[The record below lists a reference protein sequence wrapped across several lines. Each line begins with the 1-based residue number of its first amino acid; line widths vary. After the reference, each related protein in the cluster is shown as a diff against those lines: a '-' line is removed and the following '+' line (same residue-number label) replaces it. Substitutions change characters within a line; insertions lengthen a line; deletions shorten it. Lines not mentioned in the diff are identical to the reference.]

1 MSKTGNLLEIL
12 RSEVKPA
19 LGCTGPVAVAF
30 AVAVAKDAVGGKPR
44 SVRVLMDKDTY
55 VKNCAVGIPGID
67 TRGIPIASALGAVAG
82 VSEAGL
88 EVLKKVT
95 PADAESA
102 KALLP
107 SVNVDIKWDFDGV
120 GLYIETWV
128 ESDRGTG
135 HALVAKK
142 HDQVIFAEVDGK
154 LVKGAYPSGF
164 REVTDETR
172 DPIRAF
178 SVKDLHDFACG
189 EPLENLLF
197 LREAVTL
204 NMALADQGLQEGVGE
219 NFGNAF
225 QKIPS
230 TGAIQKA
237 KSMAASAADARMSG
251 ESLPAMSCATSGNVG
266 ITASVPLVVMAR
278 ELGLEEERMLRAVAL
293 SFLLTIQI
301 KSYIGRYSAFCAC
314 AIASSIGIAGG
325 MVLLL
330 GGNGKQ
336 VDDAIRS
343 VVGSTL
349 GVLCDGAKHGCA
361 LKLSVAAGA
370 AIESAYMAMAGSAI
384 RGGDGFVCP
393 TADETIL
400 MMGRMAKEGL
410 AQADEMMCRLIF
422 DRDKAQA
429 KAMETISR

>member
-1 MSKTGNLLEIL
+1 MVIQMSRLLEIL

-30 AVAVAKDAVGGKPR
+30 AVAVAKDAVGGTPKR
-44 SVRVLMDKDTY
+44 VKVLMDKDTY

-67 TRGIPIASALGAVAG
+67 SRGIPIASALGAVAG

-95 PADAESA
+95 PADAERA

-107 SVNVDIKWDFDGV
+107 SVSVDIKWDFDGV

-128 ESDRGTG
+128 ESDCGTG

-142 HDQVIFAEVDGK
+142 HDQVIFVELDGK
-154 LVKGAYPSGF
+154 LVRGAYPSGF
-164 REVTDETR
+164 REVTDETK
-172 DPIRAF
+172 DPIRSYGLEDLWNFA
-178 SVKDLHDFACG
+178 VK
-189 EPLENLLF
+189 EPIDNLFF

-204 NMALADQGLQEGVGE
+204 NMALAEQGLQDGIGE
-219 NFGNAF
+219 NFGSGF
-225 QKIPS
+225 SGIPS
-230 TGAIQKA
+230 LGAIQKA
-237 KSMAASAADARMSG
+237 KSLAASAADARMSG

-266 ITASVPLVVMAR
+266 ITASVPLAVMAR
-278 ELGLEEERMLRAVAL
+278 ELGAGEERMLRAIAL
-293 SFLLTIQI
+293 SFLLTIQL
-301 KSYIGRYSAFCAC
+301 KSVIGRYSAFCAC

-330 GGNGKQ
+330 GGNAKHADG
-336 VDDAIRS
+336 AIRS

-370 AIESAYMAMAGSAI
+370 AIESAYLAMQGSAI
-384 RGGDGFVCP
+384 RGGDGFVCE
-393 TADETIL
+393 TADETIRL
-400 MMGRMAKEGL
+400 AGRMAREGL
-410 AQADEMMCRLIF
+410 GKADETMCRLIF
-422 DRDKAQA
+422 ERDRETAA
-429 KAMETISR
+429 KRG

>member
-1 MSKTGNLLEIL
+1 MMTQTGNLLDIL

-30 AVAVAKDAVGGKPR
+30 AVAVAKEAVGGTPR
-44 SVRVLMDKDTY
+44 SARILMDKDTY

-67 TRGIPIASALGAVAG
+67 TRGIPIASSLGAIAG
-82 VSEAGL
+82 VPEAGL
-88 EVLKKVT
+88 EVLNRVT
-95 PADAESA
+95 PADAERA

-107 SVNVDIKWDFDGV
+107 SVSVDIKWDFNGV

-128 ESDRGTG
+128 ETDRGTG

-142 HDQVIFAEVDGK
+142 HDQIIFVEVDGE
-154 LVKGAYPSGF
+154 LVRGGYPSGF
-164 REVTDETR
+164 SEVTDETR
-172 DPIRAF
+172 DPIRSYSVEDLRAF
-178 SVKDLHDFACG
+178 ASEA
-189 EPLENLLF
+189 PLESLLF

-204 NMALADQGLQEGVGE
+204 NMALANQGFQEGIGE
-219 NFGNAF
+219 NFGSAF
-225 QKIPS
+225 QRIPS
-230 TGAIQKA
+230 LGSIQKA
-237 KSMAASAADARMSG
+237 KSMAAAAADARMSG

-278 ELGLEEERMLRAVAL
+278 ELSLDEERMLRAVAL

-330 GGNGKQ
+330 GGNGHQ
-336 VDDAIRS
+336 VDGAVRS

-370 AIESAYMAMAGSAI
+370 AIESAYLAMQGSAI
-384 RGGDGFVCP
+384 RGGDGFVCD
-393 TADETIL
+393 TADDTIR
-400 MMGRMAKEGL
+400 MMGRMAREGL
-410 AQADEMMCRLIF
+410 AKADETMCRLIYER
-422 DRDKAQA
+422 DRESEQKWG
-429 KAMETISR
+429 

>member
-1 MSKTGNLLEIL
+1 MVNQTSSLLEIL

-30 AVAVAKDAVGGKPR
+30 AVAVAKDAVGGIPR

-107 SVNVDIKWDFDGV
+107 SVSVDIKWDFDGV

-142 HDQVIFAEVDGK
+142 HDQVIFAEVDGN
-154 LVKGAYPSGF
+154 LVRGAYPSGF

-172 DPIRAF
+172 DPIREF
-178 SVKDLHDFACG
+178 SVEDLWAFALE

-204 NMALADQGLQEGVGE
+204 NMALANQGFQEGIGE
-219 NFGNAF
+219 NFGSGF
-225 QKIPS
+225 TGIPS
-230 TGAIQKA
+230 LGPILKA

-251 ESLPAMSCATSGNVG
+251 QSLPAMSCATSGNVG

-278 ELGLEEERMLRAVAL
+278 ELGLDEEKMLRAIAL
-293 SFLLTIQI
+293 SFLLTIQV

-314 AIASSIGIAGG
+314 AIGSSIGVAGG

-330 GGNGKQ
+330 GGNARQADG
-336 VDDAIRS
+336 AIRS

-370 AIESAYMAMAGSAI
+370 AIDSAYLAMQGSAI
-384 RGGDGFVCP
+384 RGGDGFVCE
-393 TADETIL
+393 TADETIRV
-400 MMGRMAKEGL
+400 MGRMAREGL
-410 AQADEMMCRLIF
+410 GKADETMCRLIF
-422 DRDKAQA
+422 ERDREVAARQG
-429 KAMETISR
+429 

>member
-1 MSKTGNLLEIL
+1 MAIETAKLLEIL

-30 AVAVAKDAVGGKPR
+30 AVAVAKDAVGGTPTRVK
-44 SVRVLMDKDTY
+44 VLMDKDTY

-67 TRGIPIASALGAVAG
+67 SRGIPIASALGAEAG

-95 PADAESA
+95 PADAERA

-107 SVNVDIKWDFDGV
+107 SVSVDIKWDFDGV

-135 HALVAKK
+135 HALVARK
-142 HDQVIFAEVDGK
+142 HDHVIFVELDGK
-154 LVKGAYPSGF
+154 LVRGAYPSGF
-164 REVTDETR
+164 REVTDETK
-172 DPIRAF
+172 DPIRSYGLEDLWNFA
-178 SVKDLHDFACG
+178 VK
-189 EPLENLLF
+189 EPIDNFLF
-197 LREAVTL
+197 LREAVAL
-204 NMALADQGLQEGVGE
+204 NMALAEQGLQEGIGE
-219 NFGNAF
+219 NFGSGF
-225 QKIPS
+225 SGIPS
-230 TGAIQKA
+230 LGAIQKA
-237 KSMAASAADARMSG
+237 KSLAASAADARMSG

-266 ITASVPLVVMAR
+266 ITASVPLAVMAR
-278 ELGLEEERMLRAVAL
+278 ELGAGEERMLRAIAL
-293 SFLLTIQI
+293 SFLLTIQL

-330 GGNGKQ
+330 GGNARQADG
-336 VDDAIRS
+336 AIRS

-370 AIESAYMAMAGSAI
+370 AIESAYLAMQGSAI
-384 RGGDGFVCP
+384 RGGDGFVCE
-393 TADETIL
+393 TADETIRL
-400 MMGRMAKEGL
+400 AGRMAREGL
-410 AQADEMMCRLIF
+410 GKADETMCRLIF
-422 DRDKAQA
+422 ERDR
-429 KAMETISR
+429 ETAARKG